1 MLQHIPTSA
10 IGPEMSFIA
19 FLLPDSTPSRYMIL
33 FKITSCLFIDFVS
46 FPFPLVSFNL
56 NVTLPYFVLHD
67 IDIFED
73 CMSFN
78 LGFVD
83 LMF

>member
-1 MLQHIPTSA
+1 MAEDEMVREHHLLN
-10 IGPEMSFIA
+10 GPESEQTLGNSERQGSLA
-19 FLLPDSTPSRYMIL
+19 CCSP
-33 FKITSCLFIDFVS
+33 LFIDFVL
-46 FPFPLVSFNL
+46 FQFPLVSFNL

>member
-73 CMSFN
+73 
-78 LGFVD
+78 
-83 LMF
+83 